1 MTDEWKDGPAVED
14 GGDDRLLAR
23 ERLERYRVPGAP
35 EGFAARVAAAVAAGA
50 AGEAVAAADGSDS
63 RQAPVSRSSRG
74 RRRSMAVMVAGAAVL
89 VAAAAALVLSARGG
103 GPGGQARSGRA
114 VAEAARRSVD
124 VGGRAVGVLE
134 PGARVA
140 WRVEPSGRAEVRQTA
155 GDVFYRVEPGGPFAV
170 ATLAG
175 RVTVTGTC
183 FRVEVDDMKGMNK
196 DRWKGAAVGAAIAT
210 AVLVTVYEGSV
221 TLASP
226 DGTASVAPGQT
237 ALARAGAPPQVL
249 DGAGEAA
256 APSQAQARAQ
266 LVQARARIATLET
279 ELAQAHQ
286 TGGGTQ
292 AHPAGDQDDGMGPLP
307 AGPEDPNRYT
317 DPSPDTLK
325 DMAKNCQI
333 AFDQPPLTTEDDPV
347 LVDAALAKKNGVTA
361 ADRAAINRAYQAVH
375 DRAIAELR
383 QLYIEVTGDRDGADH
398 LSADALRT
406 EIVKKS
412 PPADTT
418 AALRRISRERA
429 GLIPPVPAA
438 ELSQRP
444 PVEQLYR
451 LDLDLGREAEQA
463 AAGVVGADVAH
474 ALRTTQG
481 NGWEGTQYEYGGCQ
495 PASEH

>member
-1 MTDEWKDGPAVED
+1 MSS
-14 GGDDRLLAR
+14 DDRLLSR
-23 ERLERYRVPGAP
+23 ERLEAYAVPGAP
-35 EGFAARVAAAVAAGA
+35 DGFAARVAAAAVATDAGA
-50 AGEAVAAADGSDS
+50 GAEDARGEPASQPAPRARRRTWAVTAVAVAAVAAAALFFMRGGG
-63 RQAPVSRSSRG
+63 SRG
-74 RRRSMAVMVAGAAVL
+74 GYASSGREVAGAV
-89 VAAAAALVLSARGG
+89 
-103 GPGGQARSGRA
+103 
-114 VAEAARRSVD
+114 RRTVS
-124 VGGRAVGVLE
+124 VGGRAVSVLE
-134 PGARVA
+134 PGAEVA
-140 WRVEPSGRAEVRQTA
+140 WRVDASGRAQVRQTA

-170 ATLAG
+170 DTPAG

-196 DRWKGAAVGAAIAT
+196 DRWKGAAAGAAIAT

-237 ALARAGAPPQVL
+237 AVARAGSPPEVL
-249 DGAGEAA
+249 DGAGQAA
-256 APSQAQARAQ
+256 APSEAQARAQ
-266 LVQARARIATLET
+266 LVQARARIATLEHQ
-279 ELAQAHQ
+279 LAQAHQ

-292 AHPAGDQDDGMGPLP
+292 AHPAGDKDDGMGWHP
-307 AGPEDPNRYT
+307 AGPRDPGRYT

-333 AFDQPPLTTEDDPV
+333 AFDQPPLTTEDQPV
-347 LVDAALAKKNGVTA
+347 LVDAELAKKNGVTE
-361 ADRAAINRAYQAVH
+361 ADRAAVNRAYQAVH
-375 DRAIAELR
+375 ERAIATLR

-412 PPADTT
+412 PPADST

-429 GLIPPVPAA
+429 GLIPPVPADQI
-438 ELSQRP
+438 SQRP

-474 ALRTTQG
+474 ALRTDRG
-481 NGWEGTQYEYGGCQ
+481 NGWEGSQYEYGGCK
-495 PASEH
+495 PER